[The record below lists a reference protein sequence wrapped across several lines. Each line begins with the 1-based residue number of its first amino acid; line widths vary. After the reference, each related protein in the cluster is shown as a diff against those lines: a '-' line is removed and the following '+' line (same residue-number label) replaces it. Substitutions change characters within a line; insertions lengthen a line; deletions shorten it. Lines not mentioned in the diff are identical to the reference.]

1 VTTNPEC
8 RSILICPI
16 GRVPDRFIPPIE
28 KAVNQAFG
36 LTTTVGTLF
45 DDLDF
50 ALHQGR
56 QQYHSTA
63 IVDMLAQTLPPPH
76 LKVMGITD
84 VDLFI
89 PILTHVYG
97 EAQLGGTSC
106 IISSYRLNQ
115 GSQRFRSG
123 TTCIDR
129 LIKEAVHELGH
140 TFKLKHCPDP
150 ACIMHY
156 CRNLHDVD
164 QKSGILCRY
173 CRIML
178 QDELKRLGLR

>member
-1 VTTNPEC
+1 VQ
-8 RSILICPI
+8 
-16 GRVPDRFIPPIE
+16 FIPPIE

-36 LTTTVGTLF
+36 LTTAVGALL

-63 IVDMLAQTLPPPH
+63 ILERLARVLSPPH
-76 LKVMGITD
+76 LKVLGITD

-97 EAQLGGTSC
+97 EAQLGGRSC
-106 IISSYRLNQ
+106 IVSSCRLNQ
-115 GSQRFRSG
+115 GQQRFLPDR
-123 TTCIDR
+123 TCIDR

-164 QKSGILCRY
+164 QKSASLCRY
-173 CRIML
+173 CGIML
-178 QDELKRLGLR
+178 QDELKRLGLG